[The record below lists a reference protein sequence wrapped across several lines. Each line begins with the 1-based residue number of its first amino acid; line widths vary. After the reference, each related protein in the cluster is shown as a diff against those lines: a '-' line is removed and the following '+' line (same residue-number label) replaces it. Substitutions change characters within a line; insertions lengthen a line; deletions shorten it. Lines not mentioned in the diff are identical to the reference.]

1 MKKRKINGMHRRGS
15 NGKKKFIESSED
27 VQLRQHAEA
36 INREKIAPESTKIA
50 ALSLEQSQ
58 ELIHELRV
66 HQIELEMQKEAL
78 LASREQAEI
87 SQSRYFNLYNLSPV
101 AYSTLS
107 DSGLIIQ
114 SNLTTSVLLGIS
126 TNALYQQPLAQY
138 FIKEDQDKFYLF
150 CKAIQRHKNDTI
162 SPCECELQIRRADG
176 TQLWVNLTGIY
187 TQSEDNKPELQIVLN
202 NVTDT
207 HNNIDE
213 IRRLAFFD
221 PLTGLP
227 NRRLLFDRLAHAVT
241 TSARTNLY
249 CAVMLLDLDNFKI
262 LNDSMG
268 HGLGDLLLQKVSL
281 RLKMCMREDDT
292 LARLGGDEFVILLEN
307 LSSDEKKAVAQA
319 EVVTQKILVSLV
331 EDYNLQGFVHNST
344 ASIGIVMFKGD
355 DLSFG
360 DLLKNADVAM
370 YQAKAASRNTFR
382 FFDPVMQA
390 IAERRTQ
397 LENALRQGL
406 VQEEFVLN
414 YQIQTNSNGKTT
426 GVESLVR
433 WINPEYATVSTG
445 EFIALAEE
453 TDIIFLL
460 GQWVLETACAQLAA
474 WSQHP
479 TMSSWSMSVNV
490 SALQFKKSSFV
501 GNVETA
507 LEKSDANPNLLI
519 LELTESMLVDDVP
532 STIEKMKRIK
542 SLGVRFSLD
551 DFGTGFSSLAYLKRL
566 PLDQLKIDQSF
577 VHDLI
582 VGSDDAAICETIITL
597 GISLGICVIA
607 EGVETADQYECLM
620 EMGCKSFQGYYFGRP
635 TVASTFA
642 D

>member
-249 CAVMLLDLDNFKI
+249 GAVMLLDLDNFKI

-268 HGLGDLLLQKVSL
+268 HGIGDLLLQKVSL

-307 LSSDEKKAVAQA
+307 LSSDEKKAAAQA

-397 LENALRQGL
+397 LENALRQGFGARRVCIEL
-406 VQEEFVLN
+406 P
-414 YQIQTNSNGKTT
+414 NSN
-426 GVESLVR
+426 
-433 WINPEYATVSTG
+433 
-445 EFIALAEE
+445 
-453 TDIIFLL
+453 
-460 GQWVLETACAQLAA
+460 Q
-474 WSQHP
+474 
-479 TMSSWSMSVNV
+479 
-490 SALQFKKSSFV
+490 
-501 GNVETA
+501 
-507 LEKSDANPNLLI
+507 
-519 LELTESMLVDDVP
+519 
-532 STIEKMKRIK
+532 
-542 SLGVRFSLD
+542 
-551 DFGTGFSSLAYLKRL
+551 
-566 PLDQLKIDQSF
+566 
-577 VHDLI
+577 
-582 VGSDDAAICETIITL
+582 
-597 GISLGICVIA
+597 
-607 EGVETADQYECLM
+607 
-620 EMGCKSFQGYYFGRP
+620 
-635 TVASTFA
+635 
-642 D
+642 